1 MQYNGEKSRFYLLSI
16 KSYES
21 LNIDNLSIIES
32 RYFKDDTN
40 ISIKAFILRISALI
54 QNNW

>member
-54 QNNW
+54 QNKW

>member
-32 RYFKDDTN
+32 RYFKDNTN

-54 QNNW
+54 QNKW